1 MRCRIFILFC
11 VFFSGLAIS
20 DPKKVV
26 VTASIMSTRDNRTL
40 ASFVKIGNKVR
51 LYPKIAVRALDASN
65 NGLKG
70 WMARRLPARLMGRL
84 VRTDKT
90 SGLKVWFRP
99 ITLYRSKDSLYCTRA
114 DSQDL
119 DWCEMQYVVSKKN
132 AVDIDP
138 GGSGYHEVGLKII
151 SPWNFNARVVQ
162 GASHKYYVN
171 HSRPRL
177 SSFAF
182 AGLPQH

>member
-11 VFFSGLAIS
+11 VFFSGLAFS
-20 DPKKVV
+20 NPKKVV
-26 VTASIMSTRDNRTL
+26 ITASILAAKDNRTL
-40 ASFVKIGNKVR
+40 ASFVKTENKVR
-51 LYPKIAVRALDASN
+51 IYPKVAVRAIDASHH
-65 NGLKG
+65 GLKG
-70 WMARRLPARLMGRL
+70 WMARLPAKLMGQL
-84 VRTDKT
+84 VRKDKA
-90 SGLKVWFRP
+90 GGRKVWFRP
-99 ITLYRSKDSLYCTRA
+99 MTFYRSTDSLYCTRA
-114 DSQDL
+114 DSSPDL

-138 GGSGYHEVGLKII
+138 GGSGDHEVELKII
-151 SPWNFNARVVQ
+151 SPWSFNARVVQ